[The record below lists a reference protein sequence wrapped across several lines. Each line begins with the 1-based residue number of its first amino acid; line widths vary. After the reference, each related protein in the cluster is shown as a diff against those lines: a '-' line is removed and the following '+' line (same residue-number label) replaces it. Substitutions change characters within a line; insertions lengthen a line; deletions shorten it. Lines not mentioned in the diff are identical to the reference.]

1 MKILSILYIGIFT
14 LIILTQLWLVYKAGD
29 VDGSIVVGFSMI
41 ILGIVVLTLLLFG
54 KKVLIPKWF
63 GITYSTMLFI
73 FILKIAYGY
82 FYSLPTTFWRILLIY
97 GTLPVLIFYFS
108 LKKAKISQ

>member
-1 MKILSILYIGIFT
+1 MKTLSILYIGIFT
-14 LIILTQLWLVYKAGD
+14 LIILTQLWLVYNAGD
-29 VDGSIVVGFSMI
+29 VSGTIIVGFSMI

-63 GITYSTMLFI
+63 GITYSTILFI

-82 FYSLPTTFWRILLIY
+82 FYSLPNIFWEILLIY

-108 LKKAKISQ
+108 LKKTKIRQ